1 MTHSRLSQPPMT
13 SPAWILM
20 RSFSG
25 QLISSSS
32 ADSGSHGHG
41 LHVGDGGGAAEHAN
55 ISREGRLEAGF
66 TLLPLQRLD
75 PSRLLS
81 TDVGSG
87 PAVDE
92 QVKVVS
98 AATDVLAQEAGLV
111 GLPDGQ
117 LEVAGLVVELSSD
130 VDISSPGAHSFTGHQ
145 ASLHQGVRVVSHYL
159 PVLACSGFSLVSI
172 DDQILG
178 SAVTWFVH
186 EGPLHAGGETG

>member
-13 SPAWILM
+13 SPARILM

-25 QLISSSS
+25 MLISASTS

-41 LHVGDGGGAAEHAN
+41 LHVGDRGGAAEHAN
-55 ISREGRLEAGF
+55 ISREGRLQAGF

-75 PSRLLS
+75 QSRLLS

-87 PAVDE
+87 PAVNE

-98 AATDVLAQEAGLV
+98 AATGVLAQEPGLV

-117 LEVAGLVVELSSD
+117 L
-130 VDISSPGAHSFTGHQ
+130 
-145 ASLHQGVRVVSHYL
+145 
-159 PVLACSGFSLVSI
+159 
-172 DDQILG
+172 
-178 SAVTWFVH
+178 
-186 EGPLHAGGETG
+186 